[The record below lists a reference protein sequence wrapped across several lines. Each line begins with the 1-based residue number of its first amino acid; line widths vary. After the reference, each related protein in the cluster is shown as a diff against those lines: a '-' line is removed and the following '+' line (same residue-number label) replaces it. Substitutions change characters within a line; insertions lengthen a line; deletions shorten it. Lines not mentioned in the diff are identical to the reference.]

1 MTEDPDGINPIADA
15 ADLLESGEHDVR
27 LTDDQ
32 ERAVRDFAQLVQSSE
47 SVSKAET
54 DGLVRICHEL
64 LDEDGLNPD
73 AVRQDVVSDE

>member
-1 MTEDPDGINPIADA
+1 MTDDDPDDIPIADV
-15 ADLLESGEHDVR
+15 ADLLEEGEHGVR
-27 LTDDQ
+27 LTGDQ
-32 ERAVRDFAQLVQSSE
+32 ERDVREFAQLVQSSE

-73 AVRQDVVSDE
+73 AVKQDVVSDE